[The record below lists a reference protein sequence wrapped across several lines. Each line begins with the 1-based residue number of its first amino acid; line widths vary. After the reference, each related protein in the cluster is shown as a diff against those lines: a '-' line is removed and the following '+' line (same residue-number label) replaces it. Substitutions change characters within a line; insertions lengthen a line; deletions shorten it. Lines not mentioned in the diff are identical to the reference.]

1 VPNFCPECGSSQA
14 TSRFCSSC
22 GYSLAST
29 PAPPDARTRVEDTPV
44 FHPFAPPIVETWDS
58 LAADPWSSTAGSMTP
73 PPVRNVVTQTPVDL
87 RSYQRGRLIKKL
99 VMLRRLWGGVLIGV
113 AAYGAVQFFSIAL
126 QSFISTE
133 AVSAVLG
140 LLGLGLLVA
149 WPTLAGVATSAA
161 RQAGARA
168 PHPALAVL
176 LVVGTVFLAYI
187 LGGLISPDFSADTE
201 AVLLF
206 VEADD
211 GARMTRYA
219 LALLLSGFFVY
230 IAVLAPVV
238 ALSRTLKNRYPGD
251 PLYRKTES
259 GDQDAAPIMYESVH
273 VGWWHLILSALILGT
288 FDVITAGLFGV
299 PDRFFDVFKGGGV
312 SFGAMI
318 ILSKLSTFL
327 ADTVEFNRPIVE
339 AAEAEI
345 PWWHVQSRAVMV
357 LLVVLLITIMLLFI
371 PSLFG

>member
-1 VPNFCPECGSSQA
+1 
-14 TSRFCSSC
+14 
-22 GYSLAST
+22 
-29 PAPPDARTRVEDTPV
+29 
-44 FHPFAPPIVETWDS
+44 
-58 LAADPWSSTAGSMTP
+58 MTP

-187 LGGLISPDFSADTE
+187 LGGLISPDFSADTG

-259 GDQDAAPIMYESVH
+259 DDQDAAPTLYESVH
-273 VGWWHLILSALILGT
+273 VGWRRVLLSALILST
-288 FDVITAGLFGV
+288 FDVITAGAFGL
-299 PDRFFDVFKGGGV
+299 PDSLVMGGWLGAVILIKLGVF
-312 SFGAMI
+312 
-318 ILSKLSTFL
+318 LL
-327 ADTVEFNRPIVE
+327 DTVEFNRPIVE
-339 AAEAEI
+339 AVDAAT
-345 PWWHVQSRAVMV
+345 PWWHVGSRAGQQD
-357 LLVVLLITIMLLFI
+357 T
-371 PSLFG
+371 GQTGA